1 MKNTERRDL
10 GIPYIADK
18 DCFAEMARTRRLV
31 QKLNTMDASD
41 FNALKLATAE
51 LLGTSENGIIN
62 PPFHCDYGF
71 HIHVGKNF

>member
-41 FNALKLATAE
+41 FNALKLATA
-51 LLGTSENGIIN
+51 N
-62 PPFHCDYGF
+62 C
-71 HIHVGKNF
+71 

>member
-31 QKLNTMDASD
+31 QKLNTVDYKAQID
-41 FNALKLATAE
+41 GATM
-51 LLGTSENGIIN
+51 
-62 PPFHCDYGF
+62 
-71 HIHVGKNF
+71 